1 MSDSQ
6 TQPESKPPV
15 SGAAPTSS
23 GATTQLD
30 QAVGAPWLQLRGEIH
45 PLAAVLLSALCIAMC
60 FGLWWYVTSGATPE
74 DRIIG
79 ATSLPSPRET
89 FASFPVLWFDRALT
103 RNTMTTLGRVSG
115 GFSLACIV
123 GVPLGVLAGCFPSVR
138 AFLAPLVIF
147 GRNIPLAALI
157 GLTFLFFG
165 IGEMQKVMFIFFACV
180 AFIIADTT
188 TAIIDVGQQYVDTAY
203 TLGASRWQTVIKVL
217 VPLAMS
223 SVFNS
228 MRLLFGLAFGYVML
242 SELVRFGDTAGG
254 LGNIINVSM
263 RQGPREHVYLILL
276 IIPLVAVAMDRIL
289 FMVQRSLFPHRFG
302 GSGTLNKGLREV
314 LHGWDALKGLVW
326 KPSRKFAA
334 PVATKREQSR

>member
-6 TQPESKPPV
+6 TQP
-15 SGAAPTSS
+15 
-23 GATTQLD
+23 ATTQLD
-30 QAVGAPWLQLRGEIH
+30 QAVGTPWLQLRGEIH
-45 PLAAVLLSALCIAMC
+45 PLAAALLSALCIAMC
-60 FGLWWYVTSGATPE
+60 FGLWWFVTSGATNE
-74 DRIIG
+74 ERIISP
-79 ATSLPSPRET
+79 ASLPSPSET
-89 FASFPVLWFDRALT
+89 FASFSSLWFERALT
-103 RNTMTTLGRVSG
+103 RNTLVTLQRVAG
-115 GFSLACIV
+115 GFALACVV
-123 GVPLGVLAGCFPSVR
+123 GIPLGVLAGCFPSVR

-165 IGEMQKVMFIFFACV
+165 IGETQKVMFIFFACV

-217 VPLAMS
+217 VPLAMP

-242 SELVRFGDTAGG
+242 AELVRFGDTAGG

-276 IIPLVAVAMDRIL
+276 IIPLVAVTMDRLL
-289 FMVQRSLFPHRFG
+289 FLVQRSLFPHRFG
-302 GSGTLNKGLREV
+302 GAGLLNKAMREA
-314 LHGWDALKGLVW
+314 LHGWDALKGLIW
-326 KPSRKFAA
+326 KPGRTFAA